1 MWLNEV
7 VKLQSTRVL
16 VSRLL
21 RTFSPEGSLP
31 QTSTNLPA
39 ASVPLCMKRPS
50 PDHRI
55 DDLGT
60 GGARRG
66 QLLRCHEQGLP
77 NSVAPSLCE
86 LNGP

>member
-1 MWLNEV
+1 MWLDEV
-7 VKLQSTRVL
+7 MMLKPTRVL

-50 PDHRI
+50 PDRRI

-66 QLLRCHEQGLP
+66 QLLRCHGQGLP
-77 NSVAPSLCE
+77 HSVAPSLCE
-86 LNGP
+86 PNGP